1 MKTRKVDGFEVELNS
16 SVEIQESMPRCERCK
31 RAYIAFSFK
40 DDDIIRCYDAPHI
53 GAGSFGDVYERDDW
67 KEVSSADCEECD
79 EFDPRGL
86 PFPMN
91 VSDILFDE
99 PEVRKPLGAEIG
111 STVVVRP
118 CDPAFGGKT
127 YLGVLAGETP
137 TQIGLKYDQKRKEL
151 IVSHEWFNPM
161 IVIPSERAVV
171 YGYES
176 WWRVASEEDLRE
188 LSDITDEEILSQPYM
203 AALVGTATDG

>member
-1 MKTRKVDGFEVELNS
+1 MKTRKVNGFEVELNS
-16 SVEIQESMPRCERCK
+16 SVEIQESTPRCKRCK
-31 RAYIAFSFK
+31 RAYMDLMDGGAL
-40 DDDIIRCYDAPHI
+40 RCYATPHT
-53 GAGSFGDVYERDDW
+53 GPFGDVYERDDW
-67 KEVSSADCEECD
+67 KQVSSADCDECG

-86 PFPMN
+86 PFPMD

-127 YLGVLAGETP
+127 YLGVLVGETP